1 MSGVLNRQR
10 GMTISKLLFIC
21 IAVGAVALV
30 AIKLLP
36 EYVEYWK
43 IKADVVA
50 IGEEVNA
57 NPDATVGDVRQAFER
72 RADIDEIHAIKS
84 SDLDITKEGD
94 SIVIAFAYERKIHMI
109 HNISVLIEFK
119 GSSAK

>member
-10 GMTISKLLFIC
+10 GMTISKLLFVC

-84 SDLDITKEGD
+84 TDLDITKEGD
-94 SIVIAFAYERKIHMI
+94 SIVIGFAYERKIHLI
-109 HNISVLIEFK
+109 RNISVLIEFE